1 MVALE
6 FTDVKIIKR
15 NGNLYNE
22 TIQILEGFYLPL
34 YAEFTPDSQYLYIT
48 QRSGLTRVL
57 ERNSTDLWEEKIEID
72 LDNPGGFGTNA
83 GCINHNHTKVLTH
96 SQGVWQEFSIDVD
109 DANAITEIDNGK
121 LGENIFGMQYRA
133 DSGKIL
139 IYR

>member
-34 YAEFTPDSQYLYIT
+34 YAEFTPDSQYLYIV
-48 QRSGLTRVL
+48 SFLGESYVFK
-57 ERNSTDLWEEKIEID
+57 RNSSDLWEEKIQID
-72 LDNPGGFGTNA
+72 VRGVRTNV

-109 DANAITEIDNGK
+109 DANATTEIDNGT

-133 DSGKIL
+133 DDGKIF